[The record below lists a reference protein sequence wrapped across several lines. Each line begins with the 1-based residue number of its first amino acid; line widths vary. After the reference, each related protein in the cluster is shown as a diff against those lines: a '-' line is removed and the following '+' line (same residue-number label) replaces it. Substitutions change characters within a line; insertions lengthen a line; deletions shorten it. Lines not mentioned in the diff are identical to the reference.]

1 MFMNRNK
8 MTTMQDYKDFIKS
21 KGLDMQKEFEDF
33 LQNSS
38 RTYEVESD
46 EDSDEEY
53 FEALSVI
60 ASQHGISR
68 SQWNV
73 DYLEGPIR
81 DFSQPHGFTATM
93 VDAACGCNPTEP
105 VQLIGD
111 TWLDVW
117 KSIERFIAQKKCGH
131 VLIENIH
138 QIGDTLDVFCGS

>member
-1 MFMNRNK
+1 MIQIANY
-8 MTTMQDYKDFIKS
+8 QQFIKS
-21 KGLDMQKEFEDF
+21 KGLQKEFENF

-38 RTYEVESD
+38 KPYEVESD
-46 EDSDEEY
+46 DESDDESDEDY
-53 FEALSVI
+53 FEALNEI

-73 DYLEGPIR
+73 DGCEGPIR

-117 KSIERFIAQKKCGH
+117 KSIERFIAQKQCGH
-131 VLIENIH
+131 TFIENIH